1 MENAEYLGLGNKLS
15 LRDVYR
21 DVRIGRWLCMSYHN
35 GALKPS
41 KVYERH
47 VEAGAGVEAEAGCE
61 GEGAN
66 ELRELAALA
75 KLVEEVVVSDP
86 LWLTLMTESLWS
98 EGSGGKEGLKRNQ
111 RQRSELIRGSGYGAA
126 GGWGVG
132 GGVWKSEIGEMEGWA
147 SGVSGLG
154 DGVVG
159 YEILMYLRVGTLFR
173 YRCGG

>member
-1 MENAEYLGLGNKLS
+1 MENAEYLGLGSKLS

-21 DVRIGRWLCMSYHN
+21 DVRVGRWLCMSYHN

-41 KVYERH
+41 KVYEKALERH
-47 VEAGAGVEAEAGCE
+47 VEACTDGE
-61 GEGAN
+61 GENA
-66 ELRELAALA
+66 LKELAALA
-75 KLVEEVVVSDP
+75 KLVEDVVVSDP
-86 LWLTLMTESLWS
+86 IWLTLMTESLWS
-98 EGSGGKEGLKRNQ
+98 EKEGLR
-111 RQRSELIRGSGYGAA
+111 RDIRRRHEVAV
-126 GGWGVG
+126 GVG
-132 GGVWKSEIGEMEGWA
+132 GSWGTVWKSEIGEMEGWA

>member
-1 MENAEYLGLGNKLS
+1 MGNAEYLGLGSELS

-21 DVRIGRWLCMSYHN
+21 DVRVGRWLCMSYHN

-41 KVYERH
+41 KVYERAL
-47 VEAGAGVEAEAGCE
+47 ERAEGQGAGAS
-61 GEGAN
+61 
-66 ELRELAALA
+66 ELSELAALA
-75 KLVEEVVVSDP
+75 RLVEQVVTSDP
-86 LWLTLMTESLWS
+86 IWLTLMTEGLWS
-98 EGSGGKEGLKRNQ
+98 EGSSRTGAGGKDCLRRDTKR
-111 RQRSELIRGSGYGAA
+111 RSELVRGSGYGSA

-132 GGVWKSEIGEMEGWA
+132 GGVWKSEIGEMEGWD

-159 YEILMYLRVGTLFR
+159 YEVLMYLRVGTLFR

>member
-1 MENAEYLGLGNKLS
+1 MENTEYLGLGSKLS

-41 KVYERH
+41 KVYEKALEG
-47 VEAGAGVEAEAGCE
+47 VKEAGEER
-61 GEGAN
+61 
-66 ELRELAALA
+66 ELRELATLA
-75 KLVEEVVVSDP
+75 KLVEDVVVSDP
-86 LWLTLMTESLWS
+86 IWLTLMTESLWS
-98 EGSGGKEGLKRNQ
+98 EKEGLR
-111 RQRSELIRGSGYGAA
+111 RDVRRRREVVM
-126 GGWGVG
+126 GVG
-132 GGVWKSEIGEMEGWA
+132 GSWGTVWKSEIGEMEGWA

>member
-1 MENAEYLGLGNKLS
+1 MENTEYLGLGSKLS

-21 DVRIGRWLCMSYHN
+21 DVRVGRWLCMSYHN

-41 KVYERH
+41 KAYERALERH
-47 VEAGAGVEAEAGCE
+47 DVGERIDVGV
-61 GEGAN
+61 
-66 ELRELAALA
+66 RELAALA
-75 KLVEEVVVSDP
+75 KIVESVVTSDP
-86 LWLTLMTESLWS
+86 IWLTLMTEGLWS
-98 EGSGGKEGLKRNQ
+98 EGSGGKEGLR
-111 RQRSELIRGSGYGAA
+111 RDASRRTALIKGSGSGN

-132 GGVWKSEIGEMEGWA
+132 GGVWKSEIGEMEGWS

>member
-1 MENAEYLGLGNKLS
+1 MENVEYLGLGSKLT

-21 DVRIGRWLCMSYHN
+21 DVRVGRWLCMSYHN

-41 KVYERH
+41 KVYERALERH
-47 VEAGAGVEAEAGCE
+47 VGVAAEVAAEAGCE
-61 GEGAN
+61 GVGVN

-75 KLVEEVVVSDP
+75 KLVENVVASDP
-86 LWLTLMTESLWS
+86 IWLTLMTESLWS
-98 EGSGGKEGLKRNQ
+98 ERGGLKRNQ
-111 RQRSELIRGSGYGAA
+111 RQRSELIKGSGYGTA

>member
-1 MENAEYLGLGNKLS
+1 MGNAEYLGLGSKLS

-21 DVRIGRWLCMSYHN
+21 DVRVGRWLCMSYHN

-41 KVYERH
+41 KVYERALERH
-47 VEAGAGVEAEAGCE
+47 VGAGAEREAGVECEGAGV
-61 GEGAN
+61 
-66 ELRELAALA
+66 RELAALA
-75 KLVEEVVVSDP
+75 RLVEGVIVNDP
-86 LWLTLMTESLWS
+86 IWLTFMTEGLWS
-98 EGSGGKEGLKRNQ
+98 EKCGLKRDQ
-111 RQRSELIRGSGYGAA
+111 RRRSELIRGSGYGAA

-132 GGVWKSEIGEMEGWA
+132 GGVWKSEIGEMEGWS

-154 DGVVG
+154 DGVAG

>member
-1 MENAEYLGLGNKLS
+1 MGNAEYLGLGSELS

-21 DVRIGRWLCMSYHN
+21 DVRVGRWLCMSYHN

-41 KVYERH
+41 KVYEKALERA
-47 VEAGAGVEAEAGCE
+47 EGLGPGVAAS
-61 GEGAN
+61 
-66 ELRELAALA
+66 ELSELAALA
-75 KLVEEVVVSDP
+75 KIVEQVVTSDP
-86 LWLTLMTESLWS
+86 IWLTLMTEGLWS
-98 EGSGGKEGLKRNQ
+98 EGSGAGGKDCLRRDQKR
-111 RQRSELIRGSGYGAA
+111 RSELIRGSGYGSA

-132 GGVWKSEIGEMEGWA
+132 GGVWKSEIGEMEGWN

-173 YRCGG
+173 HRCGG

>member
-1 MENAEYLGLGNKLS
+1 MGNAEYLGLGSELS

-21 DVRIGRWLCMSYHN
+21 DVRVGRWLCVSYHN

-41 KVYERH
+41 KVYERALERH
-47 VEAGAGVEAEAGCE
+47 SL
-61 GEGAN
+61 GEGASAEAQRD
-66 ELRELAALA
+66 ELSELAALA
-75 KLVEEVVVSDP
+75 RLVEQVVTSDP
-86 LWLTLMTESLWS
+86 IWLTLMTEGLWS
-98 EGSGGKEGLKRNQ
+98 EGSGGKEGLRRNTKR
-111 RQRSELIRGSGYGAA
+111 RSELIKGSGGGVA

-132 GGVWKSEIGEMEGWA
+132 GGVWKSEIGEMESWD

-159 YEILMYLRVGTLFR
+159 YENLMYLRFGTLFR

>member
-1 MENAEYLGLGNKLS
+1 MGNAEYLGLGSELS

-21 DVRIGRWLCMSYHN
+21 DVRVGRWLCVSYHN

-41 KVYERH
+41 KVYERAL
-47 VEAGAGVEAEAGCE
+47 ERAECPTTTCE
-61 GEGAN
+61 
-66 ELRELAALA
+66 LSELAALA
-75 KLVEEVVVSDP
+75 RIVEQVVTSDP
-86 LWLTLMTESLWS
+86 IWLTLMTEGLWS
-98 EGSGGKEGLKRNQ
+98 EGSGAGGKNCLRRDQKR
-111 RQRSELIRGSGYGAA
+111 RTALIKGSGSGN

-132 GGVWKSEIGEMEGWA
+132 GGVWKSEIGEMEGWD

>member
-1 MENAEYLGLGNKLS
+1 MENAEYLGLGSKLS

-21 DVRIGRWLCMSYHN
+21 DVRVGRWLCMSYHN

-41 KVYERH
+41 KVYERAL
-47 VEAGAGVEAEAGCE
+47 ERTEEQGGSSIG
-61 GEGAN
+61 
-66 ELRELAALA
+66 ELAALA
-75 KLVEEVVVSDP
+75 RIVEQVVTSDP
-86 LWLTLMTESLWS
+86 IWLTLMTEGLWS
-98 EGSGGKEGLKRNQ
+98 GGSGGKEGLRRNQ
-111 RQRSELIRGSGYGAA
+111 HRRRELIKTSGSSAS

-132 GGVWKSEIGEMEGWA
+132 GGVWKSEIGEMEGWD

-154 DGVVG
+154 DGVIG

>member
-1 MENAEYLGLGNKLS
+1 MENTEYLGLGSKLS

-21 DVRIGRWLCMSYHN
+21 DVRVGRWLCMSYHN

-41 KVYERH
+41 KVYERALERH
-47 VEAGAGVEAEAGCE
+47 SEGSAPAAACE
-61 GEGAN
+61 
-66 ELRELAALA
+66 LSELAALA
-75 KLVEEVVVSDP
+75 RIVEQVVASDP
-86 LWLTLMTESLWS
+86 IWLTLMTEGLWS
-98 EGSGGKEGLKRNQ
+98 EGSSRSGAGGKDCLRRDTKR
-111 RQRSELIRGSGYGAA
+111 RSELIKGSGYGSA

-132 GGVWKSEIGEMEGWA
+132 GGVWKSEIGEMEGWD

-159 YEILMYLRVGTLFR
+159 YEILMYLRVGALFR

>member
-1 MENAEYLGLGNKLS
+1 MENTEYLGLGNKLS

-41 KVYERH
+41 RVYERALERH
-47 VEAGAGVEAEAGCE
+47 VGAGAGVEVEVGCE
-61 GEGAN
+61 GEN
-66 ELRELAALA
+66 ELKELAALA
-75 KLVEEVVVSDP
+75 KLVEDVVVSDP

-98 EGSGGKEGLKRNQ
+98 EKGGLKRNQ
-111 RQRSELIRGSGYGAA
+111 RQRSELIKGSGYGAA